1 MEALAT
7 LGSATP
13 LSTAIIGF
21 LLGWSVAWPPGPVN
35 MEIVRRGSLHGFW
48 AGYSLCLGG
57 VAGDAI
63 WALAIFLGTSALAVI
78 LLDSGALIYV
88 SLAILLILAC
98 HYLYQS
104 FNDLRLWQS
113 GVTTVEVPALKSTRN
128 GFLLGL
134 LLTTTSPW
142 SIAFWLGVSG
152 LVDHDGV
159 TATSVTLLIFMI
171 VLGAATWGLVL
182 STAVYPLRPYL
193 QKTSWH
199 GIAKGLTGLFL
210 LWIVISR
217 LIVEFN

>member
-1 MEALAT
+1 MESLVS
-7 LGSATP
+7 LSGATP

-78 LLDSGALIYV
+78 LLDSGALIFV
-88 SLAILLILAC
+88 SLSILCLLAC

-104 FNDLRLWQS
+104 AKDFARWRE
-113 GVTTVEVPALKSTRN
+113 GIIKVEVPALESSRN

-152 LVDHDGV
+152 LVDHQGI
-159 TATSVTLLIFMI
+159 TAAAVTLLIFMV

-182 STAVYPLRPYL
+182 SSAVYPLRPFL

-199 GIAKGLTGLFL
+199 AMAKGLTGLFL
-210 LWIVISR
+210 LWIVVSR
-217 LIVEFN
+217 TLVEFA